1 MFETIFS
8 SNRARRGRVRKALTL
23 SLSLLFHAAAIIA
36 VIVVPLLRAEAV
48 LPEFA
53 VIDIGLIGP
62 SVLPGIPPAGRPR
75 ENVAGPKGP
84 GDESVKPRSG
94 PKGGFLVPKE
104 ITKSTDEDLTSGLP
118 IPGEGVGIID
128 GIEGIE
134 GDNREWEIGKEFVPE
149 SITPGSGPV
158 VNVLAPRLVKRVAPY
173 YPPLA
178 LAAHVAG
185 TVVIEART
193 DIYGRVREA
202 RVISG
207 HALLNTAALEAVREW
222 IYEPYF
228 INAVPRPVKFTVTV
242 TFTLDKR

>member
-8 SNRARRGRVRKALTL
+8 PNRTRRGHVRKALTL

-36 VIVVPLLRAEAV
+36 VIVVPLLRAEAE
-48 LPEFA
+48 LPELA

-62 SVLPGIPPAGRPR
+62 SVLPGIPPSGRPR
-75 ENVAGPKGP
+75 NTATGPSTTP
-84 GDESVKPRSG
+84 IETTTHPR
-94 PKGGFLVPKE
+94 PHADNFTVPTE
-104 ITKSTDEDLTSGLP
+104 ITKSTEEDLSSNSP
-118 IPGEGVGIID
+118 DHEENIGIKDGIDID
-128 GIEGIE
+128 GE
-134 GDNREWEIGKEFVPE
+134 NREWEIGKEYVPE
-149 SITPGSGPV
+149 SITPNSGPV

>member
-1 MFETIFS
+1 MFETIIRS
-8 SNRARRGRVRKALTL
+8 GGRRRGRARKALTL
-23 SLSLLFHAAAIIA
+23 AVSLVFHVAAVVA
-36 VIVVPLLRAEAV
+36 VIVVPLLRAEAE
-48 LPEFA
+48 LPGFA
-53 VIDIGLIGP
+53 VINAALIAP

-75 ENVAGPKGP
+75 DDAAGPKGP
-84 GDESVKPRSG
+84 GDESVKPRND
-94 PKGGFLVPKE
+94 PMGGFTVPTE
-104 ITKSTDEDLTSGLP
+104 ITKSTDEDLTSRLP
-118 IPGEGVGIID
+118 VSGEKEGIID
-128 GIEGIE
+128 GIEGVE
-134 GDNREWEIGKEFVPE
+134 GDNREWQIGKEYVPE
-149 SITPGSGPV
+149 SVTPGSGPV

-178 LAAHVAG
+178 LAVHLAG
-185 TVVIEART
+185 TVVIEAST

-242 TFTLDKR
+242 TFTLEKR

>member
-8 SNRARRGRVRKALTL
+8 SDRARRGRVRKALTV

-53 VIDIGLIGP
+53 VIDVGLIGP
-62 SVLPGIPPAGRPR
+62 SVLPGIPPSGRPR
-75 ENVAGPKGP
+75 NTAMRPGSPGRENPPPPRRP
-84 GDESVKPRSG
+84 GGDFTVPR
-94 PKGGFLVPKE
+94 E
-104 ITKSTDEDLTSGLP
+104 ITKSTDEDLRDNF
-118 IPGEGVGIID
+118 PGSDGKNGIRD
-128 GIEGIE
+128 GIDVEGE
-134 GDNREWEIGKEFVPE
+134 NREWEIGKEYVPE

-158 VNVLAPRLVKRVAPY
+158 ISILAPRLIKRVAPH
-173 YPPLA
+173 YPPIA

-207 HALLNTAALEAVREW
+207 HALLNPAALEAVREW